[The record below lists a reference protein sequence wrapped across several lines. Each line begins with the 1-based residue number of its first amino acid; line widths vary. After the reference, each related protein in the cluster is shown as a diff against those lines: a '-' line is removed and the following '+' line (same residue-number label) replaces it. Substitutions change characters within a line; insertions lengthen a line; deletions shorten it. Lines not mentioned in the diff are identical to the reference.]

1 MATSCKTGQDRP
13 DDIEQGPDP
22 DIPYFKGPRKYVKIP
37 ENSTG
42 PLYSKHNHDPAITKC
57 PNGDILAIWYTCF
70 REPGRELALAA
81 SRLRYGAEE
90 WDEADL
96 FWNAPDRNDHA
107 PALMCDHS
115 GTLYHFNGISAG
127 PEYHYGNLALI
138 MRTSVDNGVTWSKA
152 RFVNPERELPSQPV
166 PCAFQS
172 RSGEI
177 VLVSDAPD
185 KCSVLWISRDNGQ
198 SWTLSNSSIA
208 GIHAGAVQLKDGR
221 LMAFGRGND
230 IQGKMPQSVSDD
242 MGGTW
247 DYQPSAFQ
255 SIGGGQ
261 RPVLMRLN
269 QGPLFFA
276 SFCKKVPIVDSSGK
290 ESLISGL
297 FTAVSLDEGKTW
309 PHIRLVTDDG
319 KPREIETLDGDIAF
333 MGPHESEPVGYLA
346 ACQAANNIIHL
357 ISSQQHY
364 AFNLK
369 WLQTPSPNASPLL
382 SPKVISLPEKLALPN
397 VFTPGELINNE
408 NWKFGGTDT
417 KQVNVTG
424 ISDGGKLN
432 VHTNN
437 KEQFRWT
444 NSKDFRSF
452 NKSDGVTVEIQL
464 QILQTIPQQR
474 GIDLE
479 LYDGAGGRYAV
490 SITDTGIYWYE
501 GVILG
506 TAYLDFNQFVPLT
519 EDIDNTDQ
527 WHRFRL
533 SVRTDRHIQI
543 YRDGDIISVRRFE
556 YRTPREAYMMLGAG
570 SGVKATIDYVAY
582 DLVSSSKTK

>member
-1 MATSCKTGQDRP
+1 
-13 DDIEQGPDP
+13 
-22 DIPYFKGPRKYVKIP
+22 
-37 ENSTG
+37 
-42 PLYSKHNHDPAITKC
+42 
-57 PNGDILAIWYTCF
+57 
-70 REPGRELALAA
+70 
-81 SRLRYGAEE
+81 
-90 WDEADL
+90 
-96 FWNAPDRNDHA
+96 
-107 PALMCDHS
+107 
-115 GTLYHFNGISAG
+115 
-127 PEYHYGNLALI
+127 

-177 VLVSDAPD
+177 VLVSDASD

-198 SWTLSNSSIA
+198 SWTLSNGSIA
-208 GIHAGAVQLKDGR
+208 GIHAGVVQLKDGR

-242 MGGTW
+242 MGETW

-261 RPVLMRLN
+261 RPVQLRLN

-369 WLQTPSPNASPLL
+369 WLKTPSLNASPLL
-382 SPKVISLPEKLALPN
+382 GPKVIALPEKLTLPN
-397 VFTPGELINNE
+397 VFTPGELIDNE

-490 SITDTGIYWYE
+490 SITATGICLLY
-501 GVILG
+501 
-506 TAYLDFNQFVPLT
+506 TSPRPRDAT
-519 EDIDNTDQ
+519 
-527 WHRFRL
+527 L
-533 SVRTDRHIQI
+533 SRM
-543 YRDGDIISVRRFE
+543 
-556 YRTPREAYMMLGAG
+556 P
-570 SGVKATIDYVAY
+570 
-582 DLVSSSKTK
+582 SSA